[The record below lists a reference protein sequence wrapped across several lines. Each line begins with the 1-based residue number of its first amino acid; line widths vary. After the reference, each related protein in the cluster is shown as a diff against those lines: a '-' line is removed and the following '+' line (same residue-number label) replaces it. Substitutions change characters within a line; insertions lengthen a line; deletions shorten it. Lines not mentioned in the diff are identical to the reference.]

1 MAGDTSIDREDG
13 HAHVV
18 RGADESRW
26 EWDLALDRLC
36 FSPQFEAML
45 GCGPRSLA
53 GRSSVWLGRVHPRDL
68 PGLKARLAAHL
79 EGRSERFECEYRVAH
94 ADGRYLWVLGR
105 AVASRDAR
113 GKAVRL
119 AGSQTDV
126 TRRKAFEER
135 ILHDA
140 LHDPLTGL
148 PNRAAFVERLTMLIN
163 QSERHPDH
171 GFAVLFLDLDRFKT
185 VNDSVGHAIGDELL
199 VAFARRLEACLRHG
213 DTVARLGGDEFALLL
228 DGTGSVKEATR
239 AAERVHQALKSA
251 FHLTGCEVFSS
262 ASIGIALSSTGYEK
276 PEDMMRDA
284 DTAMYRAKA
293 LGRSCHAVFD
303 QAMHARAVELLR
315 LETDLRRAVE
325 RCEFLLHYQP
335 VVSLAEGRVASL
347 EGLVR
352 WRHPANGLVMP
363 NDFIPLAED
372 TGLIVPLGDWVLREA
387 CRQMRQWGEGKGP
400 AVSINL
406 SARQLAQPG
415 LVESVRAALAATGLE
430 PGRLGVEIT
439 ESVLMEGGEIRERL
453 RELRGLGAR
462 LMLDD
467 FGTGY
472 SSLSYLLRFP
482 IDVLK
487 IDASFVQGLELDPE
501 KRAIVRSI
509 VSVGRNLGK
518 EIVAEG
524 VENAEQA
531 ELLREIGCDY
541 GQGFYWAR
549 PVDADAVRAMI

>member
-1 MAGDTSIDREDG
+1 MAGNASVHHAEGRTTAAYGAEDG
-13 HAHVV
+13 
-18 RGADESRW
+18 RW
-26 EWDLALDRLC
+26 EWDLARDWIC
-36 FSPQFEAML
+36 FSPQFERML
-45 GCGPRSLA
+45 GCAERSLA
-53 GRSSVWLGRVHPRDL
+53 GRSSAWLDRVHPRDL

-94 ADGRYLWVLGR
+94 QDGRYLWMLGR
-105 AVASRDAR
+105 GTALRDAS

-119 AGSQTDV
+119 AGTQADV
-126 TRRKAFEER
+126 TGRKAFEEQ

-148 PNRAAFVERLTMLIN
+148 PNRAAFVERLTMLIS
-163 QSERHPDH
+163 QWERYPEH

-199 VAFARRLEACLRHG
+199 VAFARRVEGCLRHG

-239 AAERVHQALKSA
+239 TAERVHQALKPA

-262 ASIGIALSSTGYEK
+262 ASIGIALSSTGYDK

-315 LETDLRRAVE
+315 LETDLRRAVD
-325 RCEFLLHYQP
+325 RGEFLLHYQP

-387 CRQMRQWGEGKGP
+387 CRQMRQWGEGAGP

-406 SARQLAQPG
+406 SARQLAQPE
-415 LVESVRAALAATGLE
+415 LVESVRAALEATGLE

-439 ESVLMEGGEIRERL
+439 ESVLMEGGEIRARL
-453 RELRGLGAR
+453 LELRSLGAR
-462 LMLDD
+462 VLLDD

-487 IDASFVQGLELDPE
+487 IDASFVQGLELDAE

-518 EIVAEG
+518 QLVAEG

-531 ELLREIGCDY
+531 ALLRQLGCDY

-549 PVDADAVRAMI
+549 PVDADSVRAMI